1 MTVMTAIG
9 CQACGQAANNSLVHL
24 SDDPVKAWNL
34 GTQALFPN
42 VDMLTPD
49 ISDTVPFGTNKSGRQ
64 IFILT
69 SISVHLNQAQHP
81 GQPSDISCRCKHR
94 FADVRCFP
102 GLVLKPGPA
111 SR

>member
-1 MTVMTAIG
+1 M
-9 CQACGQAANNSLVHL
+9 HL
-24 SDDPVKAWNL
+24 SDDPVKAWTL

-42 VDMLTPD
+42 VDILTPD
-49 ISDTVPFGTNKSGRQ
+49 ISDTVPFGMNKSGRQ

-81 GQPSDISCRCKHR
+81 GQPSGISCRCKHKIC
-94 FADVRCFP
+94 RCALFS
-102 GLVLKPGPA
+102 GLEILKPGPE

>member
-9 CQACGQAANNSLVHL
+9 CQACGQAANRSLVHL
-24 SDDPVKAWNL
+24 SDDPVML
-34 GTQALFPN
+34 GIWALQAFFPN
-42 VDMLTPD
+42 VDILTPD

-81 GQPSDISCRCKHR
+81 GQPRRISC
-94 FADVRCFP
+94 
-102 GLVLKPGPA
+102 
-111 SR
+111 